1 MLINPI
7 AVSAIYIM
15 RVPRESV
22 DKSNLIRTGF

>member
-1 MLINPI
+1 MEFILINPI

-22 DKSNLIRTGF
+22 DKSNLI